1 MVRQQE
7 KAPHRRLDDMR
18 REEDRRMAER
28 EQVANHSLSSATPPP
43 IAAKRRHPL
52 RSWNACESVA
62 MGAGSQRSFECL
74 CVGEPCSMCGPTFSR
89 IQSNRD
95 VKDQSAR
102 IGAFFFFFLVSLQ
115 RCTRSIQCLA
125 SCMHS
130 HTRKHK
136 QSSKQSLSLPLSLTS
151 ISTAFYT
158 HSGPLLLLNLQQ
170 NRTASHTD
178 PAKHATGAVRAATSF

>member
-1 MVRQQE
+1 MREMFKSNTLCISFSLSQQQRKEREMVRQQE

-62 MGAGSQRSFECL
+62 MGAGSQRSFECV

-102 IGAFFFFFLVSLQ
+102 IGAFFFFSF
-115 RCTRSIQCLA
+115 
-125 SCMHS
+125 
-130 HTRKHK
+130 
-136 QSSKQSLSLPLSLTS
+136 SSEM
-151 ISTAFYT
+151 Y
-158 HSGPLLLLNLQQ
+158 
-170 NRTASHTD
+170 
-178 PAKHATGAVRAATSF
+178 